1 MFRTRAPSAA
11 QAFLC
16 ASVLFAA
23 TALAAPGEASDI
35 SGVRVP
41 TTSGVTHTSAD
52 LMQLEASRP
61 PRRGPRPEHE
71 LEGPERD
78 DLLPNPAAPAISRYP
93 STSTSGPDRGP
104 RAIHTPS
111 TSFDGAT
118 LTDTGAFPPDS
129 MGTVG
134 PSQYVVAVNGR
145 IRSFTKAGVAD
156 GVLNLDTDAF
166 FASVMTP
173 VGGSVVLN
181 FTSDPQVRYDRFSA
195 RWFLSII
202 DVPCTNATCTATA
215 ANRWLLA
222 VSDAASNGVISG
234 STVWTFFFVTT
245 DPGTN
250 FCDYPS
256 LGIDVNAL
264 YFGCNMF
271 SSAGSFVGTNAYVV
285 QKASAIG
292 AGPLVVT
299 SFPNVGTGTGGP
311 YAPRGVDNFDATAT
325 EGYFVGVDTAVF
337 SRLVFRRVTNP
348 GSATPTI
355 SANINLTVPTTGAT
369 NPVEHAG
376 NTGGNNG
383 RLDSLDDR
391 LYAAMIRNGH
401 LWTTHN
407 LRVSTTGVA
416 STATT
421 ARKAARWYDIQN
433 LTTTPT
439 LVQSGTVYDN
449 AATLAAA
456 LQYWIPSI
464 TATGQGHAVIGF
476 SLAGTPS
483 GATPAYAGRLAGDT
497 LGVMTG
503 PPTAAAVQYGLTS
516 ANYNPPSD
524 PGGTSGRRWGD
535 YSFTVV
541 DPLDD
546 MSVWTIQEYN
556 QALNSY
562 AVRIGKLL
570 APPPATPTC
579 SGSPIS
585 FAGGT
590 GNVTINAT
598 SSGGSGFYD
607 PGANL
612 PAPARPFSHIAATV
626 TNATVNS
633 VTYNSPTQVVLNITA
648 NTAGLQNVTITNPD
662 GQQVTANGCINV
674 SAVTHTVTP
683 SVSGGNGT
691 ISPSTPQTVNHGA
704 TTAFTL
710 TPNAG
715 YHIVTPV
722 GGTCGGSLAG
732 NTYTTNAV
740 NADCT
745 VIASFAINTYTVTPS
760 VSGGNGTISPST
772 PQTVNHGATSVFTL
786 TPNAGYHAV
795 TPVGG
800 TCGGSLVGNTYTT
813 NAVTADCT
821 VIASFAIDTH
831 VVTPSVSG
839 GNGTISPS
847 TPQTVNDGATTAF
860 TLTPNAGYHIVTPV
874 GGTCGGS
881 LVGNTYTTNAVTAD
895 CTVIASFA
903 IDTHVVTPSVSG
915 GNGTIS
921 PSTPQT
927 VNDGATIAFTL
938 TPNAGYSIVTP
949 GGTCGGTLVGNTYTT
964 NAVTADCTVIASF
977 AQVTH
982 VVAPSVSGGNGTISP
997 STPQTVND
1005 GATIAF
1011 TLTPNVG
1018 YHIVTPVG
1026 GTCGGAL
1033 VGNTYTTSAVT
1044 ADCTVIA
1051 SFAINT
1057 YTVTP
1062 SVSGGNGTISPST
1075 PQTVNHGA
1083 TTSFTLTPNAN
1094 FHVANVAGTCGGNL
1108 VGNTYTT
1115 NAVTADCTVI
1125 ASFAIDTHVVTPS
1138 VSGGN
1143 GAIAPSTPQTVNH
1156 GATTSFTLTPNAN
1169 YHIGSVTG
1177 TCGGNLAGN
1186 VYTTN
1191 AVTADCTVI
1200 ASFAI
1205 DTHVVSP
1212 SVSGGNGAIAPS
1224 TPQTVNH
1231 GATTSFTLTPN
1242 ANYHVASVTG
1252 TCGGNLAGN
1261 TYTTNAVTADCT
1273 VIASFAI
1280 DTHVVTPSV
1289 SGGNGAIAPSTPQ
1302 TVNHGATTSFTLTP
1316 AANYHIGTVAGTCG
1330 GSLAGN
1336 VYTTNAVNA
1345 DCTVI
1350 ASFAI
1355 DTHTVTPSV
1364 SGGNGAIAPSTPQ
1377 TVNHGAT
1384 TSFTLTPAANYHIG
1398 TVAGTCGGSLAGNVY
1413 TTNAVNADCTVIA
1426 SFAIDT
1432 HVVTPSVSGG
1442 NGAIAPSTP
1451 QTVNHGATTSFTLT
1465 PAANYHIGT
1474 VAGTCGGSLAG
1485 NVYTT
1490 NAVNAD
1496 C

>member
-1 MFRTRAPSAA
+1 MYRKRAPFAA

-16 ASVLFAA
+16 ASALFAA
-23 TALAAPGEASDI
+23 TAFAAPEPANDI
-35 SGVRVP
+35 PGVRVR
-41 TTSGVTHTSAD
+41 SAAGVAHTSAE
-52 LMQLEASRP
+52 LMQLEATRP
-61 PRRGPRPEHE
+61 QRHAPRPRREHE
-71 LEGPERD
+71 AMERD
-78 DLLPNPAAPAISRYP
+78 NLQPNPEAPAVSRYP
-93 STSTSGPDRGP
+93 SSATSEPERGP

-173 VGGSVVLN
+173 VSGSVVLN
-181 FTSDPQVRYDRFSA
+181 FTSDPQVRYDRFTA
-195 RWFLSII
+195 RWYLSII
-202 DVPCTNATCTATA
+202 DVPCTNASCTATA

-222 VSDAASNGVISG
+222 VSDAASNGVISA

-245 DPGTN
+245 DPGSN

-256 LGIDVNAL
+256 FGIDVNAL

-285 QKASAIG
+285 QKASTLG

-299 SFPNVGTGTGGP
+299 SFPNIGTASAGP
-311 YAPRGVDNFDATAT
+311 FAPRGADNFDPTAT
-325 EGYFVGVDTAVF
+325 QGYFVGVDAGVF
-337 SRLVFRRVTNP
+337 SRLVFRRVSNP

-391 LYAAMIRNGH
+391 LYAAMIRGGH
-401 LWTTHN
+401 LWTAHN

-433 LTTTPT
+433 LSTTPT
-439 LVQSGTVYDN
+439 LVQSGTVFDN

-476 SLAGTPS
+476 SQAGTPL

-503 PPTAAAVQYGLTS
+503 PPNAAAMQYGITS

-524 PGGTSGRRWGD
+524 PGGGSGRRWGD

-556 QALNSY
+556 QSLNSY
-562 AVRIGKLL
+562 AVRVGKLL

-579 SGSPIS
+579 AGSPIA
-585 FAGGT
+585 FTGGTT

-612 PAPARPFSHIAATV
+612 PPPALPFNHISATV
-626 TNATVNS
+626 TNATVNG

-648 NTAGLQNVTITNPD
+648 NAAGLQNVTITNPD
-662 GQQVTANGCINV
+662 GQSVTANGCINV
-674 SAVTHTVTP
+674 SAPAHTVTPSVSGGNGAISPSTPQTVNDGATTAFTLTPDPGYHILTPVGGTCGGSLVGSTYTTNAVTADCTVVASFAIDTHTVTPSVTGGNGTISPSTPQAVNHGATVAFTLTPAPGFSIVTPIGSCGGTLVGNVFTTDAVTADCTVIASFAQVTHTVTP

-691 ISPSTPQTVNHGA
+691 ISPSTPQTVNDGA
-704 TTAFTL
+704 TLAFTL
-710 TPNAG
+710 TPN
-715 YHIVTPV
+715 T
-722 GGTCGGSLAG
+722 
-732 NTYTTNAV
+732 
-740 NADCT
+740 
-745 VIASFAINTYTVTPS
+745 
-760 VSGGNGTISPST
+760 
-772 PQTVNHGATSVFTL
+772 
-786 TPNAGYHAV
+786 
-795 TPVGG
+795 
-800 TCGGSLVGNTYTT
+800 
-813 NAVTADCT
+813 
-821 VIASFAIDTH
+821 
-831 VVTPSVSG
+831 
-839 GNGTISPS
+839 
-847 TPQTVNDGATTAF
+847 
-860 TLTPNAGYHIVTPV
+860 GYHIVTPV

-895 CTVIASFA
+895 CTV
-903 IDTHVVTPSVSG
+903 V
-915 GNGTIS
+915 
-921 PSTPQT
+921 
-927 VNDGATIAFTL
+927 
-938 TPNAGYSIVTP
+938 
-949 GGTCGGTLVGNTYTT
+949 
-964 NAVTADCTVIASF
+964 
-977 AQVTH
+977 
-982 VVAPSVSGGNGTISP
+982 
-997 STPQTVND
+997 
-1005 GATIAF
+1005 
-1011 TLTPNVG
+1011 
-1018 YHIVTPVG
+1018 
-1026 GTCGGAL
+1026 
-1033 VGNTYTTSAVT
+1033 
-1044 ADCTVIA
+1044 A

-1062 SVSGGNGTISPST
+1062 SVTGGNGTISPST

-1083 TTSFTLTPNAN
+1083 TIAFTLAPAAN

-1115 NAVTADCTVI
+1115 NAVTANCTVI
-1125 ASFAIDTHVVTPS
+1125 ASFAIDTHTVTPS
-1138 VSGGN
+1138 VTGGN
-1143 GAIAPSTPQTVNH
+1143 GTISPSTPQAVNH
-1156 GATTSFTLTPNAN
+1156 GAT
-1169 YHIGSVTG
+1169 
-1177 TCGGNLAGN
+1177 
-1186 VYTTN
+1186 
-1191 AVTADCTVI
+1191 
-1200 ASFAI
+1200 AI
-1205 DTHVVSP
+1205 
-1212 SVSGGNGAIAPS
+1212 
-1224 TPQTVNH
+1224 
-1231 GATTSFTLTPN
+1231 
-1242 ANYHVASVTG
+1242 
-1252 TCGGNLAGN
+1252 
-1261 TYTTNAVTADCT
+1261 
-1273 VIASFAI
+1273 
-1280 DTHVVTPSV
+1280 
-1289 SGGNGAIAPSTPQ
+1289 
-1302 TVNHGATTSFTLTP
+1302 FTLTP
-1316 AANYHIGTVAGTCG
+1316 AANFHVANVAGTCG
-1330 GSLAGN
+1330 GSLVGN
-1336 VYTTNAVNA
+1336 TYTTNAVNA

-1364 SGGNGAIAPSTPQ
+1364 TGGNGTISPSTPQ
-1377 TVNHGAT
+1377 AVNHGAT
-1384 TSFTLTPAANYHIG
+1384 VAFTLTPNAGYH
-1398 TVAGTCGGSLAGNVY
+1398 VATPVGGTCGGSLVGNTF

-1432 HVVTPSVSGG
+1432 HTVTPSVTG
-1442 NGAIAPSTP
+1442 
-1451 QTVNHGATTSFTLT
+1451 
-1465 PAANYHIGT
+1465 
-1474 VAGTCGGSLAG
+1474 
-1485 NVYTT
+1485 
-1490 NAVNAD
+1490 
-1496 C
+1496 